1 MTLTKSIFEDL
12 KLFTELELQEEIVK
26 HGKVIHAKPGDVLIR
41 EGQHL
46 NFLPIVLRG
55 KIRVYQEKD
64 DREIL
69 LYYVGR
75 EETCVMS
82 LSAAY
87 LDFQSAANGMATEQ
101 TEILILP
108 AYLIADWQLKYPS
121 WNKYIVRTFKNRYDE
136 LLNSFGNVAFKPI
149 SLRVKEYLLEYAK
162 ISNSKTIP
170 LSHQTLAN
178 ELGTTRVVIS
188 RILKQFEKSKI
199 IGLRRGY
206 IDLI

>member
-1 MTLTKSIFEDL
+1 MALTKSIFEDL
-12 KLFTELELQEEIVK
+12 KLFTEPELQEEIAN
-26 HGKVIHAKPGDVLIR
+26 HGKVIQASAGDVLIR

-87 LDFQSAANGMATEQ
+87 LDFQSSANGMATEQ

-136 LLNSFGNVAFKPI
+136 LLNSFGSVAFKPI
-149 SLRVKEYLLEYAK
+149 SLRVKEYLLEYAR

-188 RILKQFEKSKI
+188 RILKQFEKDRI
-199 IGLRRGY
+199 IVLRRGY
-206 IDLI
+206 IDLL

>member
-1 MTLTKSIFEDL
+1 MTDTLFSEL
-12 KLFTELELQEEIVK
+12 KIFTEPELQTEILK
-26 HGKVIHAKPGDVLIR
+26 HGKLIQAQSGDVLIR

-46 NFLPIVLRG
+46 NFLPIVIRG
-55 KIRVYQEKD
+55 RIRVYQEKD

-69 LYYVGR
+69 LYYVGP
-75 EETCVMS
+75 EETCMMS

-87 LDFQSAANGMATEQ
+87 LDYNSAANGMAIEP

-121 WNKYIVRTFKNRYDE
+121 WNRYIIRTFKNRYDE
-136 LLNSFGNVAFKPI
+136 LLNAFGNVAFKPI
-149 SLRVKEYLLEYAK
+149 ALRTKEYLIGQSQLIQTK
-162 ISNSKTIP
+162 KIP

-188 RILKQFEKSKI
+188 RILKQFENDSVVK
-199 IGLRRGY
+199 LHRGH
-206 IDLI
+206 IELL